1 MQNNETLCLLL
12 EKLVQTLELQ
22 RKNDKYLLLFVE
34 KCGLDKSLAHHC
46 KNEKKKLFI
55 TGRRVLS

>member
-12 EKLVQTLELQ
+12 EKLVQTSELQ
-22 RKNDKYLLLFVE
+22 KKNDKYLLLFVE

-46 KNEKKKLFI
+46 RNEKENVYN
-55 TGRRVLS
+55 R